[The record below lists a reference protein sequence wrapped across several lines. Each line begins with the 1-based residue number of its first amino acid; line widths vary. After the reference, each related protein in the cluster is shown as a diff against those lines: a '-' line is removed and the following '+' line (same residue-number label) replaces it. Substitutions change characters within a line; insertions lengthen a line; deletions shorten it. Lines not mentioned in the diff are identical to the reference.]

1 MQVSRNVDWR
11 EHNELATQK
20 AANLRTSLMRYY
32 GRLRVPQQY
41 LPHILSTSHRRI
53 IQWFVARGGYIFD
66 YFQEI
71 ATAAQYVVLGLKVQR
86 TVGDLAMENFLDRE
100 DITKWELEAVEM
112 IGTRATIDLTWFI
125 FENAWGS
132 CVTLHFRRTHTLD
145 HAG

>member
-20 AANLRTSLMRYY
+20 AANLRTSLMGYY

-53 IQWFVARGGYIFD
+53 IQWFVARGAYIFD

-71 ATAAQYVVLGLKVQR
+71 ATAAQYVVLGLKVQQ
-86 TVGDLAMENFLDRE
+86 TVGDPAME
-100 DITKWELEAVEM
+100 TSWTA
-112 IGTRATIDLTWFI
+112 
-125 FENAWGS
+125 
-132 CVTLHFRRTHTLD
+132 RT
-145 HAG
+145 